1 MRCARSVLTIGFLLL
16 LTVSAAAQK
25 PAAVVGLER
34 IFDRP
39 ETLAVLKHP
48 TICVLDIQHPD
59 LILRQVAE
67 KPVDQYGGR
76 RTRSR
81 VKEITG
87 LPCLLVHFT
96 EVKPKQLDQPSV
108 KAILIGGRSKVV
120 SKELDRQFH
129 PLIRTT
135 HIPIFGFCGGMQL
148 IGEAF
153 SAKVVPMRKLREGET
168 DPSPKYHPGRFKE
181 WGFLPV
187 KIVRRDPLF
196 AGLPDEV
203 LVREAHAYHVIEP
216 PAGFSLLASTA
227 ECRVQAFKHGE
238 RLLYGTQFH
247 PEAYDDSHPHGRV
260 ILQNFFR
267 IVAIQPAK

>member
-1 MRCARSVLTIGFLLL
+1 MRCARIVLPIGFLLL
-16 LTVSAAAQK
+16 LAASAAADK
-25 PAAVVGLER
+25 PAVVAGLEKV
-34 IFDRP
+34 FDRP
-39 ETLAVLKHP
+39 EALAVLKQP
-48 TICVLDIQHPD
+48 TVCVLDIQHPD
-59 LILRQVAE
+59 SILKQVAD

-96 EVKPKQLDQPSV
+96 EVNPELLDQPNV

-135 HIPIFGFCGGMQL
+135 RIPIFGFCGGMQL
-148 IGEAF
+148 ISEAF
-153 SAKVVPMRKLREGET
+153 SAKVAPMRKLREGEK
-168 DPSPKYHPGRFKE
+168 DPNPKYHPGRFKE

-196 AGLPDEV
+196 TGLPDEI
-203 LVREAHAYHVIEP
+203 LVREAHAYHVLEP
-216 PAGFSLLASTA
+216 PAGFALLASTA
-227 ECRVQAFKHGE
+227 ECRVQTFKHKE
-238 RLLYGTQFH
+238 RLIYGTQFH
-247 PEAYDDSHPHGRV
+247 PEAYDNSHLHGKA

-267 IVAIQPAK
+267 IVASQPGR